1 MFEQYLKDQQE
12 PYHKLLARNRSVMEY
27 TSKNPVDRIIDALN
41 KLRVFE
47 KSTDPAGSSSQ
58 APPKSSQAP
67 PESSQ
72 APIPTPANIPRDTSF
87 AKERFDIINALS
99 DLTIP
104 AEVRVRLEKRLAEL
118 E

>member
-47 KSTDPAGSSSQ
+47 KSTPENSQ
-58 APPKSSQAP
+58 APPVTPVPAP
-67 PESSQ
+67 VP
-72 APIPTPANIPRDTSF
+72 APIPAPVPIPRDTSF
-87 AKERFDIINALS
+87 AKERFDITNALS

-104 AEVRVRLEKRLAEL
+104 AEVRVRLEKRLSEL